1 MTAQEALN
9 YLRFRLTEAEG
20 KNNSVEVSRYQRLIE
35 AFLADHKLTN

>member
-1 MTAQEALN
+1 MTVQEALN

-20 KNNSVEVSRYQRLIE
+20 KNNSVEISRYQSLIE